1 MKDGETAMKMDA
13 AVAEKRLYDIL
24 RIGLGLLFIYASAE
38 KIYNPVGFA
47 DVIANYHILPT
58 QFINPAALLMP
69 WVEFLCGVLLVAG
82 VFVKGSAMIVNVL
95 MAVFIAAFF
104 ASLYRGLD
112 ISCGCFSLDT
122 STKHKIWVYIV
133 RDFAILAAGAWVF
146 WYGFRSE
153 QVMAR
158 HISGK

>member
-1 MKDGETAMKMDA
+1 MKMDA

-47 DVIANYHILPT
+47 DAIANYRILPA
-58 QFINPAALLMP
+58 QLINPAALLLP

-82 VFVKGSAMIVNVL
+82 IFIKGSAMIVNTL
-95 MAVFIAAFF
+95 MVIFIAAFF
-104 ASLYRGLD
+104 SSLYRGLD
-112 ISCGCFSLDT
+112 ITCGCFSLE
-122 STKHKIWVYIV
+122 STAKHKIWVYIL
-133 RDFAILAAGAWVF
+133 RDFVILTAGVWVF

-153 QVMAR
+153 QVMSR
-158 HISGK
+158 RISGS